1 MITILGKEMKFDH
14 LIVVLAICAAL
25 PSLCYAELYKWKDKN
40 GQMQYTDTP
49 PPSNIKLENLK
60 GKKNLSPTGKEPL
73 STVTNPQAVPANP
86 SRTFVEPPPPSVNAE
101 DAAAKIR
108 QQNAEAEKKNKQE
121 KESEAKLKAENC
133 KASKA
138 NYESYSQGGRI
149 YKMNEK
155 GEREYMDDAGL
166 EQGAKKAQAEIAKYC
181 N

>member
-1 MITILGKEMKFDH
+1 MRFDH
-14 LIVVLAICAAL
+14 LIVVLAVFIAL
-25 PSLCYAELYKWKDKN
+25 PSLSYAELYKWKDKN

-73 STVTNPQAVPANP
+73 STVTNPQAVPAAAP
-86 SRTFVEPPPPSVNAE
+86 RTFIEPPTSTANPE

-121 KESEAKLKAENC
+121 KESQAKLKAENC
-133 KASKA
+133 KAAKA
-138 NYESYSQGGRI
+138 NYESYAQGGRI

-166 EQGAKKAQAEIAKYC
+166 EQGANKARGEMAKYC